1 MYTEAWMVLL
11 LKQGDETPCGHQT
24 PPSME
29 ALGCGGGGGGGD
41 CFCKASDALSLATRE
56 SCCGPEHIYSHTSL
70 LERLKNCTPLGHII
84 LLSWLA
90 PLCLPDWPRF
100 LTGLWEGSN

>member
-29 ALGCGGGGGGGD
+29 ALGCGGGGGGGGTVS
-41 CFCKASDALSLATRE
+41 ARPVMLSLWL
-56 SCCGPEHIYSHTSL
+56 PEKVAVVLNTF
-70 LERLKNCTPLGHII
+70 I
-84 LLSWLA
+84 LTHL
-90 PLCLPDWPRF
+90 F
-100 LTGLWEGSN
+100 